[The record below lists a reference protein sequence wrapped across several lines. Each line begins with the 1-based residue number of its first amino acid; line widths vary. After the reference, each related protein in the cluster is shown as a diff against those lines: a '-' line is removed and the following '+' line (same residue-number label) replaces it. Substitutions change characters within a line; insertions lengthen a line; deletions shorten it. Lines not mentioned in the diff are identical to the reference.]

1 MMFYSYGKKTM
12 IYELR
17 MKKRSKSARGLIN
30 RYLLS
35 KGLLEKKS
43 RRSYKVRLRHLKP
56 LLLLLQL
63 SRSSQLLKQPYAANI
78 AAVVVTLWGIE

>member
-1 MMFYSYGKKTM
+1 M

-43 RRSYKVRLRHLKP
+43 RRSYKVRLRHLK
-56 LLLLLQL
+56 LLLLLRL
-63 SRSSQLLKQPYAANI
+63 GRGSRLLKQLYAANF
-78 AAVVVTLWGIE
+78 AAVVVALKGIE

>member
-1 MMFYSYGKKTM
+1 M

-35 KGLLEKKS
+35 KGLLEKKLK
-43 RRSYKVRLRHLKP
+43 RSYKVRLRHLK

-63 SRSSQLLKQPYAANI
+63 SRSSQLLKQSYAANF
-78 AAVVVTLWGIE
+78 AAVVVVLKGIK

>member
-1 MMFYSYGKKTM
+1 M
-12 IYELR
+12 IYELG

-43 RRSYKVRLRHLKP
+43 RRSYKVRLRHLK
-56 LLLLLQL
+56 LLLLLRV
-63 SRSSQLLKQPYAANI
+63 SRSSRLLKQLYAANF
-78 AAVVVTLWGIE
+78 AAVVVALKGIE